1 MGSATMQEATEQETS
16 LMKKGLAD
24 EALAREKSQPLLA
37 EYDRKMN
44 RDDTDR
50 IAGATNAD
58 IMQSTDATPTGQLL
72 AAGQGQQQ
80 RETGLGQGL
89 VDGGLNAAV
98 ASKARQDGMKSSYN
112 ALGNKKNLGT
122 TMGMGT
128 AASAASTVASA
139 EADAKQTEN
148 QALFDAVTQIGASYG
163 LNKLDKWDQANDKL
177 KAYKANPG
185 DNPMAE
191 RRSIGQYK
199 QLQRQ
204 RDKHDL
210 FGLFSRFGGK

>member
-1 MGSATMQEATEQETS
+1 MGASATMQEAAKQETS
-16 LMKKGLAD
+16 LRKKGLAD
-24 EALAREKSQPLLA
+24 EAHAREKSKPLLA

-58 IMQSTDATPTGQLL
+58 IMQSADATPTGQLL

-98 ASKARQDGMKSSYN
+98 ASKARQDGMKSGYN
-112 ALGNKKNLGT
+112 TLGNKKNLGT

-128 AASAASTVASA
+128 AASAASTVARA
-139 EADAKQTEN
+139 DADAKTKEN
-148 QALFDAVTQIGASYG
+148 NAWMDAMVEIGASYG
-163 LNKLDKWDQANDKL
+163 IKKYDDYTTAND
-177 KAYKANPG
+177 AYKEQKSKKHPW
-185 DNPMAE
+185 AE
-191 RRSIGQYK
+191 RRGDTKLGELRKAREES
-199 QLQRQ
+199 
-204 RDKHDL
+204 DL